1 MHLDIN
7 RVGVTQIFNV
17 MKKIKIRK
25 RTVANLSASEMM
37 GVHGASVAEGD
48 CMGSY
53 NCSER
58 VCVSNDCPTGG
69 CLPNPERTD
78 LVCTLSCPGTEVDC
92 ATKITCQEI
101 TNATC
106 RCL

>member
-17 MKKIKIRK
+17 MKKIKLSK

-58 VCVSNDCPTGG
+58 VCVCQTTVRQADVRRIRKGQ
-69 CLPNPERTD
+69 
-78 LVCTLSCPGTEVDC
+78 TLHVH
-92 ATKITCQEI
+92 
-101 TNATC
+101 
-106 RCL
+106 